1 MCYTVRMS
9 RTFCIRLLSAGAAAW
24 LAVQPLSFVIADTTD
39 DAGDASIKSE
49 VDTLS
54 AQVKDKEARIANI
67 KISVDRYKKQI
78 QEHEAQV
85 NSLTN
90 QVALLENRIE
100 ERRLG
105 IEQTEQEIDLLTL
118 EVERAGNQI
127 TLQQHVIEKREAALG
142 DVLGRLREADGV
154 TLFDA
159 FLARPSLSEFFTRV
173 DELERVQADLTD
185 ITKTVKAQ
193 KQELEVRRAD
203 MESKKKDLGE
213 HEKSLIAEQGR
224 FSQEVSAKSTLIT
237 LTQNKEEE
245 FQRIIRELRQQQ
257 QQEADDLATLQ
268 GKLKDS
274 LNSTDEA
281 LARGDVLLNWP
292 IPVKYISATF
302 HDPDYPFRKFFE
314 HPGVDL
320 PTPVGTPVKA
330 AAGGYVAWN
339 RTGKQYGNYVMI
351 IHPGGIA
358 TVYAHLSKFGAK
370 PDTYV
375 ERGDII
381 GYSGG
386 RPGDQGAGLS
396 TGAHLHFEVRQNG
409 IPVDPMQF
417 LPNLE

>member
-1 MCYTVRMS
+1 MAMW
-9 RTFCIRLLSAGAAAW
+9 LLI
-24 LAVQPLSFVIADTTD
+24 QPLSFVVAEGPDDADT
-39 DAGDASIKSE
+39 SIKNE
-49 VDTLS
+49 IDTLT

-67 KISVDRYKKQI
+67 KTSVDRYKKQI

-85 NSLTN
+85 TSLTN

-105 IEQTEQEIDLLTL
+105 IEQTEQEIDLLAL
-118 EVERAGNQI
+118 EVERSGNQI
-127 TLQQHVIEKREAALG
+127 KLQQHIIEKRQAALG

-173 DELERVQADLTD
+173 DELQRVQADLTD
-185 ITKTVKAQ
+185 LTKVVKAQ
-193 KQELEVRRAD
+193 KQELELRRAG
-203 MESKKKDLGE
+203 MESKRKELGE
-213 HEKSLIAEQGR
+213 REKTLIAEQGR
-224 FSQEVSAKSTLIT
+224 FAQEISAKSTLIT
-237 LTQNKEEE
+237 ITQNKEEE

-257 QQEADDLATLQ
+257 QQEADDLASLQ

-274 LNSTDEA
+274 LDSTDEA

-292 IPVKYISATF
+292 INVGRISATF

-320 PTPVGTPVKA
+320 PVAVGTPIRA

-339 RTGKQYGNYVMI
+339 RTGKQYGNYVMV

-358 TVYAHLSKFGAK
+358 TVYAHLSKFAAK
-370 PDTYV
+370 PDSYV
-375 ERGDII
+375 ERGDVI

-386 RPGDQGAGLS
+386 RPGDPGAGLS

-417 LPNLE
+417 LPNVD